1 MIILNNALTLGHT
14 DLLARPPLQI
24 AYSVPDLAQAA
35 GAWARTLGAG
45 PFFLASD
52 GPLPLD
58 EVTCPDGDGA
68 WSHTS
73 CLGQWGPL
81 LVELMQQ
88 HSAEPAGLAD
98 QLGVGRHGLHHV
110 AITVP
115 DPASESARLADLGCP
130 LIVRATTGGVEF
142 IIHDAS
148 ATLGCR
154 VEIIET
160 TPGLIAFNDALRRA
174 GSGWDG
180 SDPLRPIS
188 ALEFGSAAT

>member
-1 MIILNNALTLGHT
+1 M
-14 DLLARPPLQI
+14 
-24 AYSVPDLAQAA
+24 AYSVPDLGEAA
-35 GAWARTLGAG
+35 AAWARAVGAG

-58 EVTCPDGDGA
+58 EVVCPDGQGA

-73 CLGQWGPL
+73 CLGQWGTL
-81 LVELMQQ
+81 LVELMQH
-88 HSAEPAGLAD
+88 HSAEPASLAD
-98 QLGVGRHGLHHV
+98 RLGVGRYGLHHV

-115 DPASESARLADLGCP
+115 DPASESARLEELGYP
-130 LIVRATTGGVEF
+130 LIVRSGTGGVAF

-154 VEIIET
+154 LEIIET

-174 GSGWDG
+174 ASGWDG
-180 SDPLRPIS
+180 SDPLRPIT
-188 ALEFGSAAT
+188 ALEFGSPTS